1 MTTPQLRLRG
11 RRSLLRVA
19 AAVLLS
25 AAPLLVPVPA
35 QAAPRE
41 APVLDRA
48 TADRFVR
55 DHLARTGV
63 PGATVTV
70 TRGDRVVLAAGYGHT
85 ASGEPM
91 TARTPVPVAS
101 LSKAM
106 TALAVTTLA
115 EEGRVDLDRPVHDQ
129 LPEFA
134 PDDARAA
141 RITPR
146 QLLDQTSGMADSTHP
161 DLALPQP
168 RTLKAAVAALH
179 GTRLA
184 ADPGTAWHYHN
195 TNYAVAARLVETATG
210 TPYAE
215 HLRRSLFAPLGMTGT
230 ETVDSTADMPDGA
243 RGYVRAYGQTIERA
257 HPRLFTAGGFGVVS
271 TADDLGKWLIAQH
284 TEGISATGRRAAPA
298 EAVRLTRT
306 PPPGRTYAM
315 GWNRREEKGQPLR
328 TEHTGSLFTHNSMA
342 TLLPA
347 SGVGIAVVTN
357 TGMVSGDDA
366 PLLVDGLVDLAEGR
380 TPADRAPFTDTA
392 DPVLGVLSL
401 LALGLAVRGVLRAGG
416 WARRPWRGLLRPA
429 VRLAPYLL
437 PGLLFLGLADLFGLL
452 MGRAGTL
459 AQITYVWPALFL
471 WSATTALAA
480 TAVLAARCLALLR
493 VRRGRTAGA
502 GAAADGV

>member
-1 MTTPQLRLRG
+1 
-11 RRSLLRVA
+11 
-19 AAVLLS
+19 
-25 AAPLLVPVPA
+25 
-35 QAAPRE
+35 
-41 APVLDRA
+41 
-48 TADRFVR
+48 
-55 DHLARTGV
+55 
-63 PGATVTV
+63 
-70 TRGDRVVLAAGYGHT
+70 
-85 ASGEPM
+85 M

-230 ETVDSTADMPDGA
+230 ETVDSTTDMPDGA

-284 TEGISATGRRAAPA
+284 TEGISATGRRAAPPRRSGSPA
-298 EAVRLTRT
+298 PRRPAGRTRWAGTGGRRRGSRCGPSTPAASSPTTPWPPCCPPPAWGSRWSPTPAWSPGTTPRSSSTAWSTSPKAGPRRTAPPSPT
-306 PPPGRTYAM
+306 PPTRSSASSPCSPWGWPYAASCA
-315 GWNRREEKGQPLR
+315 REG
-328 TEHTGSLFTHNSMA
+328 G
-342 TLLPA
+342 PA
-347 SGVGIAVVTN
+347 
-357 TGMVSGDDA
+357 A
-366 PLLVDGLVDLAEGR
+366 P
-380 TPADRAPFTDTA
+380 
-392 DPVLGVLSL
+392 
-401 LALGLAVRGVLRAGG
+401 
-416 WARRPWRGLLRPA
+416 
-429 VRLAPYLL
+429 
-437 PGLLFLGLADLFGLL
+437 
-452 MGRAGTL
+452 
-459 AQITYVWPALFL
+459 
-471 WSATTALAA
+471 
-480 TAVLAARCLALLR
+480 
-493 VRRGRTAGA
+493 
-502 GAAADGV
+502 GAASCARLFASPRTSSPACSSSDSRTSSAC

>member
-11 RRSLLRVA
+11 RRSPLRVA

-35 QAAPRE
+35 QAAPRV
-41 APVLDRA
+41 APLLDRA

-85 ASGEPM
+85 ASGTPM

-146 QLLDQTSGMADSTHP
+146 QLLDQTSGMADSAHP
-161 DLALPQP
+161 DLARPQP

-195 TNYAVAARLVETATG
+195 TNYAVAARLVEAATG

-243 RGYVRAYGQTIERA
+243 RGHVRAYGQTIERA

-271 TADDLGKWLIAQH
+271 TADDLGKWLVAQH
-284 TEGISATGRRAAPA
+284 TEGISATGRRAASA

-315 GWNRREEKGQPLR
+315 GWNRREEKGEPLR
-328 TEHTGSLFTHNSMA
+328 IEHTGSLFTHNSMA
-342 TLLPA
+342 TL
-347 SGVGIAVVTN
+347 
-357 TGMVSGDDA
+357 
-366 PLLVDGLVDLAEGR
+366 
-380 TPADRAPFTDTA
+380 
-392 DPVLGVLSL
+392 
-401 LALGLAVRGVLRAGG
+401 
-416 WARRPWRGLLRPA
+416 
-429 VRLAPYLL
+429 
-437 PGLLFLGLADLFGLL
+437 
-452 MGRAGTL
+452 
-459 AQITYVWPALFL
+459 
-471 WSATTALAA
+471 
-480 TAVLAARCLALLR
+480 
-493 VRRGRTAGA
+493 
-502 GAAADGV
+502 